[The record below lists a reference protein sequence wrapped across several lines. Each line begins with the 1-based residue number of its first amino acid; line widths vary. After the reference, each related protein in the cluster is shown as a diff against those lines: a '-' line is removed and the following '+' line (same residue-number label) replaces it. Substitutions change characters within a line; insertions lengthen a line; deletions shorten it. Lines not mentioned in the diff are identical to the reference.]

1 MARHLPIIT
10 SYGIL
15 SGRDCVFLDRVSFE
29 NRTNALLL
37 EGSISG
43 SLCSIPQDVDL
54 PYTLRFRG
62 VLALN
67 MIELDSWNWKSAS
80 SFDEIRESDWIS
92 SLGGKV
98 TLDHR
103 HFFLQ
108 TYDDVFQVVCSS
120 YELDISRAVV
130 SP

>member
-1 MARHLPIIT
+1 MARNIPIIT
-10 SYGIL
+10 PYGIL
-15 SGRDCVFLDRVSFE
+15 SGRDCVYLDDVKFE
-29 NRTNALLL
+29 NRTNTLLL

-43 SLCSIPQDVDL
+43 NLCGIPQDADL
-54 PYTLRFRG
+54 QYILQFRG

-108 TYDDVFQVVCSS
+108 TYDDIFQVVCLS
-120 YELDISRAVV
+120 YELNISRAVV
-130 SP
+130 

>member
-1 MARHLPIIT
+1 VARNIPIIT

-15 SGRDCVFLDRVSFE
+15 SGRDCVYLDKLSFE
-29 NRTNALLL
+29 NGTSTLLL
-37 EGSISG
+37 EGSITG
-43 SLCSIPQDVDL
+43 NLCDVPQDGDL
-54 PYTLRFRG
+54 TYSLRFRG

-67 MIELDSWNWKSAS
+67 LIELDSWNWKSAS
-80 SFDEIRESDWIS
+80 CFDEVRESDWIS

-120 YELDISRAVV
+120 YELQISQ
-130 SP
+130 